1 MMKKQIKLNWIVVLF
16 LAISPSFLFAQSFKN
31 KILMTL
37 GDRDVTVKEFMDVY
51 EKNNINTNIIDKK
64 NVEDYLDLYIDFK
77 LKVIQAEELKMDTNA
92 KFIKELTNYRKQLA
106 KPYFSDDEITKKL
119 VEEAYERMQ
128 YDINA
133 AHILVKCDADA
144 LPADTLIAYEK
155 IMKLRKRIING
166 EDFGEVAVEAS
177 DDPSARDMEEI
188 PGKRRAYKGNR
199 GELGYFT
206 VFDMVYPFETGAY
219 NTKVGKV
226 SMPIRSDLGY
236 HLIKINS
243 KTPASG
249 MVKAAHI
256 FLVVDPNDPNK
267 QDSIIKN
274 KIDNI
279 YKEITPDGSNW
290 DEMVNKYTDD
300 KGTVSNGGQ
309 LSIFKVS
316 SIVPEFISVIK
327 TLKPGEI
334 SKPVKTSYGY
344 HIIKLI
350 KTQTPGSF
358 DDEKD
363 KLKERVEKDMRSKL
377 GEEIVMK
384 RIMKE
389 NKFIENSE
397 VKDNFINT
405 IDSTLTMG
413 KYKIAQGIDT
423 KEVLFTISNR
433 SSTIQDFINYIFK
446 NQSKQD
452 FLSTRAYAHQLY
464 EKFLKKEVFDYEDAH
479 LEEKYPEFNA
489 LVQEYHD
496 GILLFNLMEN
506 EVWNKAIKDTS
517 GLNNYYEEHKNDY
530 MWNDRVK
537 AIVITCHN
545 QNDVDRMLDLMKQ
558 ELSIDSIR
566 NIMKQE
572 NMRSTVIK
580 ERFYQ
585 KGDDVY
591 VDSTEWIIGKMTVYP
606 STLDKS
612 TKIIKIMEVRKPE
625 PKTFKE
631 AKGLVTSA
639 YQTQIEKEWLKQL
652 RKKYPVKINNKLLEK
667 IKNIY
672 NQ

>member
-1 MMKKQIKLNWIVVLF
+1 MKKQTKLNWIVVLF
-16 LAISPSFLFAQSFKN
+16 LVISPSFLFAQTFKN

-37 GDRDVTVKEFMDVY
+37 GDKDVTVNEFMNIY

-64 NVEDYLDLYIDFK
+64 SVEDYLDLYIDFK

-92 KFIKELTNYRKQLA
+92 KFIKELNNYRKQLA
-106 KPYFSDDEITKKL
+106 KPYFSNDEITKKL

-133 AHILVKCDADA
+133 AHILVKCDANA
-144 LPADTLIAYEK
+144 LPADTLAAYEK

-177 DDPSARDMEEI
+177 DDPSARDMKEI
-188 PGKRRAYKGNR
+188 PGIRRAFKGNR

-219 NTKVGKV
+219 NTEVGKV
-226 SMPIRSDLGY
+226 SMPVRSAFGY
-236 HLIKINS
+236 HLIKVNS

-274 KIDNI
+274 KIENI
-279 YKEITPDGSNW
+279 YKEIAPDGSNW
-290 DEMVNKYTDD
+290 NVMVNRYTDD
-300 KGTVSNGGQ
+300 RGTVNNGGQ
-309 LSIFKVS
+309 LSTFKVS
-316 SIVPEFISVIK
+316 SIVPEFISAIK
-327 TLKPGEI
+327 TLKPDEI

-358 DDEKD
+358 DNEKD
-363 KLKERVEKDMRSKL
+363 KLKERVEKDMRSQL
-377 GEEIVMK
+377 GEETVMK

-389 NKFIENSE
+389 NKFVENSK
-397 VKDNFINT
+397 VKDNFINN

-413 KYKIAQGIDT
+413 KYKIAQDVDT
-423 KEVLFTISNR
+423 EEVLFTISDK
-433 SSTIQDFINYIFK
+433 SYTIQDFINYILK
-446 NQSKQD
+446 HQSKQD
-452 FLSTRAYAHQLY
+452 FISVGTYAYQLY
-464 EKFLKKEVFDYEDAH
+464 EKFLKKEIFAYEDAH

-496 GILLFNLMEN
+496 GILLFDLMEN
-506 EVWNKAIKDTS
+506 EVWNKAVKDTS
-517 GLNNYYEEHKNDY
+517 GLNNYYEKHKNDY

-537 AIVITCHN
+537 AIVVTCHD
-545 QNDVDRMLDLMKQ
+545 QNNVDRMLDLIGQ

-566 NIMKQE
+566 SIMKQE

-580 ERFYQ
+580 EKFYQ
-585 KGDDVY
+585 KGDDTY
-591 VDSTEWIIGKMTVYP
+591 VDSIEWIIGKVAVYP
-606 STLDKS
+606 STVDKS
-612 TKIIKIMEVRKPE
+612 TKIIKIMDVRQPE

-639 YQTQIEKEWLKQL
+639 YQTQIEKKWLTQL
-652 RKKYPVKINNKLLEK
+652 RKKYPVKINKKLLTK
-667 IKNIY
+667 IKNNY